1 MFSHDSVRFRHL
13 VLGHCSIVTHINPKG
28 GRFNDGLFGA
38 FYLASREQTAA
49 LEVKHHQQRYWAN
62 VEGPVVTHS
71 AAPIHKVRASETEF
85 LDPHSYVASQQLARE
100 LKKKR
105 VAAVE
110 YPSVRADGTCWAL
123 FTPKPIDDIVQSYL
137 LEMIW
142 DGEKIAEVN
151 EVNHIDI

>member
-13 VLGHCSIVTHINPKG
+13 VLRHCSIVTHINPKG

-71 AAPIHKVRASETEF
+71 AAPIHKVTCQRNRILGSPQLCGFSTVSQRTEKEASSRSGIPFRSSRWHLLSTV
-85 LDPHSYVASQQLARE
+85 HSKAYRRHRPELFIGNDLGRRE
-100 LKKKR
+100 NR
-105 VAAVE
+105 R
-110 YPSVRADGTCWAL
+110 S
-123 FTPKPIDDIVQSYL
+123 
-137 LEMIW
+137 
-142 DGEKIAEVN
+142 
-151 EVNHIDI
+151 